1 MPKRRNK
8 ENSGLPRNW
17 RFKHG
22 AYYYRVPQEEG
33 INWDNKTE
41 FRLGKTLKEAYKIWS
56 NRLEVSIAVKNY
68 GDLLDRYLLEI
79 VPTNAPK
86 TQESKRISIT
96 RLRKAFA
103 HMPVTLIK
111 PMQAYQYN
119 DLVSKKHG
127 LSSANRDLEVL
138 SHSLTMAVRWG
149 YIEMN
154 PLKNQITK
162 NRIKPRERYVEDWE
176 IEEALN
182 CASPVLKS
190 YIKLKL
196 LTGLRRGDL
205 LRLDFSSLTDGG
217 ILVKTKKTG
226 IPLLIEW
233 TKELRQALEDAV
245 ESRPTENSQFIF
257 CTKTGDSYSK
267 SDGTASG
274 FDSLWQRFM
283 VRALKNTNLKEK
295 FQEKD
300 LRKKT
305 ASDMSLESAKE
316 LLGHTS
322 VKTTSSHYR
331 LKPRRVTPHSLI
343 KTS

>member
-1 MPKRRNK
+1 MSKRRNK

-22 AYYYRVPQEEG
+22 AYYYRVPQEDR
-33 INWDNKTE
+33 INWDKKTE
-41 FRLGKTLKEAYKIWS
+41 FRLGKTLTEAYKTWS
-56 NRLEVSIAVKNY
+56 SRLEVSIAVKNY
-68 GDLLDRYLLEI
+68 SDLLDRYLLEI

-103 HMPVTLIK
+103 HIPVTLIK

-162 NRIKPRERYVEDWE
+162 NRVKPRERYVEDWE
-176 IEEALN
+176 LEEALS
-182 CASPVLKS
+182 CANPTIKS
-190 YIKLKL
+190 YINLKL

-205 LRLDFSSLTDGG
+205 LRLQLSSLKDDG
-217 ILVKTKKTG
+217 ILANTQKTSV
-226 IPLLIEW
+226 PLLIQR
-233 TKELRQALEDAV
+233 TKELRNAIDDAI
-245 ESRPTENSQFIF
+245 ESRPTQKSKYIF
-257 CTKTGDSYSK
+257 CTKNGESYAKANGS
-267 SDGTASG
+267 ASG

-283 VRALKNTNLKEK
+283 NRATENSKLVEK

-305 ASDMSLESAKE
+305 ASDMNLNDAKE

-322 VKTTSSHYR
+322 VKTTSKHYR
-331 LKPRRVTPHSLI
+331 LKPRIVKPHTLVD
-343 KTS
+343 